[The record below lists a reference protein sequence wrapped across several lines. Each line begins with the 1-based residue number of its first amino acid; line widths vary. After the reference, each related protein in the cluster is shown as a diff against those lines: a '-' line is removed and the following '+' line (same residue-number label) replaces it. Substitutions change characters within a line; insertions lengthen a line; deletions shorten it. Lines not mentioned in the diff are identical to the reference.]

1 MDAYIAQARL
11 DRALCDEFLAQNPKQ
26 HSCTIL
32 RSKNMSK
39 SWKPE
44 VFVDNEWAQNNC
56 AFATKEE
63 AEASAFDLM
72 SRWMLVQDYRA
83 VESDQPVNYK
93 LDMETKEMSPVGTAQ
108 LELNLES

>member
-1 MDAYIAQARL
+1 MEDYIAQARRHREVCQ
-11 DRALCDEFLAQNPKQ
+11 DFLAANPKQ

-32 RSKNMSK
+32 RSKDMSY
-39 SWKPE
+39 KPE

-93 LDMETKEMSPVGTAQ
+93 LDMKTKEMSPVDTAP

>member
-1 MDAYIAQARL
+1 MDAYIAQARQ

-32 RSKNMSK
+32 RSNTMSK

-44 VFVDNEWAQNNC
+44 VFVDNEWTQNNC

-83 VESDQPVNYK
+83 VESDQPVNWQIVDGV
-93 LDMETKEMSPVGTAQ
+93 LSPAPTHQVVFDFDVRG
-108 LELNLES
+108 